1 MTKAARRKQ
10 IHLVDGLVDP
20 VDADKTWP
28 RAAAPAGPRGPKR
41 DLPASQPQFGPEKPA
56 ANGGRRLNAPPS
68 TPSEAPKEAPDG
80 VSSPSKPLDL
90 DYWDARADHEWHKA
104 RLAEIE
110 LAREEGRILDAKEV
124 QRELVEAHRALR
136 DRLYAIPDRLAP
148 SLAAQSDE
156 AAVHAAILAAIHEA
170 LAQIDADF
178 SAEPG

>member
-1 MTKAARRKQ
+1 VTKAARRKQ

-20 VDADKTWP
+20 LDADKTWP
-28 RAAAPAGPRGPKR
+28 RAAAPAGPRGPRR
-41 DLPASQPQFGPEKPA
+41 DLPVSQPQVRPEKPA
-56 ANGGRRLNAPPS
+56 TNGGRRVASGFS
-68 TPSEAPKEAPDG
+68 TSSEALKDEPDG
-80 VSSPSKPLDL
+80 ISSPSKPQDL

-104 RLAEIE
+104 RLAELE

-148 SLAAQSDE
+148 ILAAQNDE
-156 AAVHAAILAAIHEA
+156 GAVHAAILAAIHEA

-178 SAEPG
+178 STEPG